1 MSMYVY
7 ILKAGLCGVRLNAF
21 KSVIQSGMRLLNVSI
36 SLFAVTVFEMII
48 WSVKTIDAWA
58 ALSQPGCLKY

>member
-7 ILKAGLCGVRLNAF
+7 ILKAGLCGVRLHAF
-21 KSVIQSGMRLLNVSI
+21 KRVIQSGMRLLNVSI

-48 WSVKTIDAWA
+48 WSVKTTDAWA
-58 ALSQPGCLKY
+58 ALAQPGCLKY